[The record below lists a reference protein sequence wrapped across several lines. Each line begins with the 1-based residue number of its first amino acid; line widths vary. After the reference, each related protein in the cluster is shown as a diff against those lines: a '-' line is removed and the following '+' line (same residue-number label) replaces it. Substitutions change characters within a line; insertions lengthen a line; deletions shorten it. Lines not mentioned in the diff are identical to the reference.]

1 MQSPRVEPYG
11 GAVHGGAPYGMES
24 GMTLS
29 LPLSTSHPKDR
40 MMKGH
45 PLQEAPSMSQTIRQ
59 TIAELETR
67 AKQYEVGAAKSR
79 QAAQQLRELLQLDG
93 PTGSS
98 VKASAP
104 PAAKKPSS
112 QAKPQPKAAPVK
124 KTKSSA
130 KPKTKSVAKSSG
142 KPTLKAA
149 IAHVL
154 ETRQQKDAGGVK
166 ATQLY
171 EEIHDAGYRFSGTNK
186 KNNMTYLYK
195 ILRQNKS
202 RFANAEGLFSLKG

>member
-1 MQSPRVEPYG
+1 
-11 GAVHGGAPYGMES
+11 
-24 GMTLS
+24 
-29 LPLSTSHPKDR
+29 
-40 MMKGH
+40 
-45 PLQEAPSMSQTIRQ
+45 MSQTIRQ

-67 AKQYEVGAAKSR
+67 AKQYEVGAVKSR
-79 QAAQQLRELLQLDG
+79 QAAQQLRELLQLDA

-98 VKASAP
+98 VKVPAP
-104 PAAKKPSS
+104 PAAKKPTP

-124 KTKSSA
+124 KAKSRA
-130 KPKTKSVAKSSG
+130 KPKAKSVAKSSG
-142 KPTLKAA
+142 KPTLAAA

-154 ETRQQKDAGGVK
+154 ETRQQKNAGGVK

-171 EEIHDAGYRFSGTNK
+171 EEIHDAGYRFSGDNK

>member
-1 MQSPRVEPYG
+1 
-11 GAVHGGAPYGMES
+11 
-24 GMTLS
+24 
-29 LPLSTSHPKDR
+29 
-40 MMKGH
+40 
-45 PLQEAPSMSQTIRQ
+45 MSQNLRQ
-59 TIAELETR
+59 AIAELETR
-67 AKQYEVGAAKSR
+67 AKQYEIGAAKSR

-124 KTKSSA
+124 KAKSSA
-130 KPKTKSVAKSSG
+130 KPKAKAKPAAKSSG
-142 KPTLKAA
+142 KPTLAAA

-202 RFANAEGLFSLKG
+202 LYANAEGLFSLKK

>member
-1 MQSPRVEPYG
+1 
-11 GAVHGGAPYGMES
+11 
-24 GMTLS
+24 
-29 LPLSTSHPKDR
+29 
-40 MMKGH
+40 
-45 PLQEAPSMSQTIRQ
+45 MSQNLRQ

-67 AKQYEVGAAKSR
+67 AKQYEVAAAKSR
-79 QAAQQLRELLQLDG
+79 QAAQQLRELLQLDA

-98 VKASAP
+98 VKVSAP
-104 PAAKKPSS
+104 PAAKRPTSK
-112 QAKPQPKAAPVK
+112 AKPKQKLAPVK
-124 KTKSSA
+124 KAESRA
-130 KPKTKSVAKSSG
+130 KPKAKPVAKSTG
-142 KPTLKAA
+142 KPTLAVA

-154 ETRQQKDAGGVK
+154 ETRQQKNAGGVK

-202 RFANAEGLFSLKG
+202 RFLHADDGTFSLKA

>member
-1 MQSPRVEPYG
+1 
-11 GAVHGGAPYGMES
+11 
-24 GMTLS
+24 
-29 LPLSTSHPKDR
+29 
-40 MMKGH
+40 
-45 PLQEAPSMSQTIRQ
+45 MSQNLRQ
-59 TIAELETR
+59 AIAELETR
-67 AKQYEVGAAKSR
+67 AKQYEVDAVKSR
-79 QAAQQLRELLQLDG
+79 QAAQQLRELLQLDT
-93 PTGSS
+93 PVGSS

-124 KTKSSA
+124 KIKSRA
-130 KPKTKSVAKSSG
+130 KPKAKAKAKPAAQSSG
-142 KPTLKAA
+142 KPTLAAA

-202 RFANAEGLFSLKG
+202 RFAHADDGLFSLKG

>member
-1 MQSPRVEPYG
+1 
-11 GAVHGGAPYGMES
+11 
-24 GMTLS
+24 
-29 LPLSTSHPKDR
+29 
-40 MMKGH
+40 
-45 PLQEAPSMSQTIRQ
+45 MSQNLRQ
-59 TIAELETR
+59 AIAELETR

-124 KTKSSA
+124 KIKSRA
-130 KPKTKSVAKSSG
+130 KPKAKAKVKAKPAAQSSG
-142 KPTLKAA
+142 KPTLAAA

-154 ETRQQKDAGGVK
+154 ETRQQKNAGGVK
-166 ATQLY
+166 AAQLY

-202 RFANAEGLFSLKG
+202 RFAHADDGLFSLKG

>member
-1 MQSPRVEPYG
+1 
-11 GAVHGGAPYGMES
+11 
-24 GMTLS
+24 
-29 LPLSTSHPKDR
+29 
-40 MMKGH
+40 
-45 PLQEAPSMSQTIRQ
+45 MSQTIRQ
-59 TIAELETR
+59 AISELETR
-67 AKQYEVGAAKSR
+67 AKQYEVGAVKSR
-79 QAAQQLRELLQLDG
+79 QAAQQLRELLQLDA

-98 VKASAP
+98 VKVSAP

-124 KTKSSA
+124 KAKSRA
-130 KPKTKSVAKSSG
+130 KPKSKPVAKSTG
-142 KPTLKAA
+142 KPTLAAA

-154 ETRQQKDAGGVK
+154 EKRQQKNAGGVK

-171 EEIHDAGYRFSGTNK
+171 EEIHDAGYRFSGANK

-202 RFANAEGLFSLKG
+202 RFAPSGDGLFSLKG

>member
-1 MQSPRVEPYG
+1 
-11 GAVHGGAPYGMES
+11 
-24 GMTLS
+24 
-29 LPLSTSHPKDR
+29 
-40 MMKGH
+40 
-45 PLQEAPSMSQTIRQ
+45 MSQTIRQ

-67 AKQYEVGAAKSR
+67 AKQYEVGAVKSR
-79 QAAQQLRELLQLDG
+79 QAAQQLRELLQLDA
-93 PTGSS
+93 PTGGS
-98 VKASAP
+98 VKVPTP
-104 PAAKKPSS
+104 PAAKKPTP

-124 KTKSSA
+124 KIKSRA
-130 KPKTKSVAKSSG
+130 KPKAKAKVKAKPAAQSSG
-142 KPTLKAA
+142 KPTLAAA

-154 ETRQQKDAGGVK
+154 ETRQQKNAGGVK

-202 RFANAEGLFSLKG
+202 RFAPSGDGLFSLKG

>member
-1 MQSPRVEPYG
+1 
-11 GAVHGGAPYGMES
+11 
-24 GMTLS
+24 
-29 LPLSTSHPKDR
+29 
-40 MMKGH
+40 
-45 PLQEAPSMSQTIRQ
+45 MSQNLRQ
-59 TIAELETR
+59 AIDELETR
-67 AKQYEVGAAKSR
+67 AKQYEIGAAKSR
-79 QAAQQLRELLQLDG
+79 QAAQQLRELLQLDA

-98 VKASAP
+98 VKVSSLRAT
-104 PAAKKPSS
+104 KKATS
-112 QAKPQPKAAPVK
+112 QVKPQQKSAPVK
-124 KTKSSA
+124 KAKSRA
-130 KPKTKSVAKSSG
+130 KPKAKSVAKSSG
-142 KPTLKAA
+142 KPTLAAA